1 MFQAKFTCKFLIII
15 LVAYSRCHAQD
26 AMVVISKYKSKLYE
40 EKGLKPIQSVKM
52 ILEIN
57 TPEGK
62 LPATLRLVDNMA
74 YKLEIQGK
82 SMKAFEYVDLTNYKF
97 FNSSTKTKLVV
108 GGHTELH
115 LRKLFLLEFYPF
127 LNKRNE
133 FQISEV
139 HQDLDVTRATVEP
152 TAEIKPMSENQSISS
167 KLFVQKLPINEMYHV
182 YFFDT
187 RLMQIVKIETK
198 YLGEDGQPKVDFINY
213 KDYIRS
219 PEGYFYPAT
228 FTTTFGEA
236 TVKSIKFN
244 EPIHPSEL
252 NVNF

>member
-1 MFQAKFTCKFLIII
+1 MKFICKVLIII
-15 LVAYSRCHAQD
+15 LALYAQCHAQD
-26 AMVVISKYKSKLYE
+26 ALAMISKYRSTLYE
-40 EKGLKPIQSVKM
+40 EKRLKPIQSVKM
-52 ILEIN
+52 ILEIS

-62 LPATLRLVDNMA
+62 LPATLRLIDNMA

-82 SMKAFEYVDLTNYKF
+82 SMKAFEYVDLINYKF
-97 FNSSTKTKLVV
+97 FNSSTKTKIVV

-127 LNKRNE
+127 LNTRNE
-133 FQISEV
+133 FQMFEV
-139 HQDLDVTRATVEP
+139 HQDLDATKATVEP
-152 TAEIKPMSENQSISS
+152 AAEIKTMPENQFIEA
-167 KLFVQKLPINEMYHV
+167 KLYAQKLPISEMYHV
-182 YFFDT
+182 YFLDT

-198 YLGEDGQPKVDFINY
+198 YLGEDGLPKVDSINY
-213 KDYIRS
+213 KNYIRS
-219 PEGYFYPAT
+219 AEGYLYPST